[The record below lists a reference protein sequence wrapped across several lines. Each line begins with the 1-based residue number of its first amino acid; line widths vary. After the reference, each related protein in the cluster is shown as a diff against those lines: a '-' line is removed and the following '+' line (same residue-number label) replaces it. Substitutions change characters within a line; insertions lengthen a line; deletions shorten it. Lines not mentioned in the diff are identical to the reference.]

1 MVAETSASH
10 YDAYSEIDVI
20 CPTAVEPGTFFT
32 CQLYVLDEEFVKAY
46 IVDNITD
53 TIEDKTDWIRVPSK
67 YYNVVS
73 ITISLFEILICL

>member
-1 MVAETSASH
+1 MERTLVAETSASH

-53 TIEDKTDWIRVPSK
+53 TIEDKTDWVRVPSK
-67 YYNVVS
+67 YHNVM
-73 ITISLFEILICL
+73 SLSACLRF